1 MDVLAIKEAFD
12 AILYKGCLFALAG
25 LSVVFFMLTCGFRKE
40 IEDFIKKTGP
50 FFVIFFF
57 TWAAWAFIS
66 SFPTQEEKEEIL
78 KAEKEQEE
86 INKAWGAFFAGGLA
100 SDGVGEVLSRV
111 EVVEGGEVVESSCS
125 GRNEGENSTLQL
137 QLTTTTIT
145 PSLLQSPTVSSG
157 LFRTT
162 GFEVDTANKILEF
175 SVAWDD
181 DLFDCTLSRNLFLYS
196 STNLLERRWTWF
208 NTYLMPE
215 GTNAHTFAVSLS
227 NYNWASSAFFQFGLD
242 IDSDNDN
249 LKDSYER
256 LCTLTD
262 PANPD
267 SDSDGISDGQEIA
280 LGLDPLAPIDPFLDL
295 DGDGLTHNQELAC
308 GSNPLMVDSDG
319 DGLDD
324 ATELR
329 NGWNPN
335 WPGETNEANAP
346 GGAFTTFDRY
356 FIVSVK
362 FENPYQE
369 ATVYGVSEG
378 SHTVVLSDMVTRD
391 AHKDIASTVTNNI
404 ITVTTLDPKPIFT
417 TNVTGVLIVKLRCDD
432 YGVIKIGDFA
442 VTNSWPNT
450 EYIKAWKVIE
460 ANSTNEVDIVWDSK
474 GGSKWNFEYE
484 CYFYPEK
491 PHLAI
496 TNNLWIG
503 LDRTGNPEDPY
514 VSSNIFAQAF
524 ITPSEITPEK
534 VSWQYSSICDGRLEN
549 GNSLTLWT
557 TNRELASASYR
568 DQSIE
573 ATADGMKASS
583 DFTVVKVDVTIGGV
597 ADEYEEASQGA
608 FVSFALDGADSV
620 ICNHW
625 TNMLQEV
632 RFSCNPINLPSNE
645 LVRITNNGCGEL
657 YEQLPDDSLILI
669 TEAEYQANE
678 ISERRFKLHGHSA
691 SSVFME
697 EKISIEHISSG
708 AVDEA
713 SYTVLEIN
721 LVPDYDR
728 NGIIDAIDYLKWR
741 QGRVFRFWINDDEDA
756 KATEGKYAED
766 PIVDIPGAKTGWGE
780 LDGRDPDWSDE
791 LVNGHKDLI
800 DFSPVFMDV
809 SSIWILPK
817 EIRENLTF
825 RLRQDDEAV
834 NVIWTSLEKSEVGD
848 FQRKDVK
855 CCGRNWNQNSYE
867 ATVEKLGSTGK
878 EIPEVL
884 AKEIRVS
891 PNTNKGV
898 LFIEGRGVS
907 KKPLVLD
914 VYNGVK
920 KIASGG
926 LPMRLSS
933 VEDMYWFYS
942 IRGAEEVGNFQLPS
956 GYTPSNLSEDIVDK
970 TIFFTHGFNVDY
982 DAARGWGSEIFKRMW
997 QSGSNARFKMVTWEG
1012 NYNWTGNWAN
1022 GVHYHEDVYQALKSA
1037 AAYKELIQREEPESS
1052 KRILMAQSLGNM
1064 MTCEAL
1070 RQGLTAGQYY
1080 MFNAAVASEAIDAAY
1095 QDDSLETR
1103 AKYVPSDW
1111 NDYHP
1116 MSWAANWHKWFK
1128 RDPLDARGKMGWPDY
1143 FKSALTNVVSVY
1155 NYYSTGDPVFMED
1168 ETVPALLTGV
1178 FHWPTLHLAWPFIE
1192 LNITAE
1198 AHCWQKQETHKGV
1211 EPIAGT
1217 LCGGWGFYIW
1227 EEEVDGQY
1235 RLVKHSYLSA
1245 SYMVADETITNN
1257 PVFYYPGT
1265 QMDNQNASQDD
1276 IWLALA
1282 KYVPAISSPVGGR
1295 AVHAILG
1302 RDVDLNLDSAE
1313 QGIPRPNGW
1322 GRNSAV
1328 YGQKWFHSDM
1338 KDMAYFYVY
1347 PLYTELKMKGNLK

>member
-1 MDVLAIKEAFD
+1 MLNLTTFEIALLILCAVLIAVLLAIMWWRIAGERVK
-12 AILYKGCLFALAG
+12 ALWRGWLA
-25 LSVVFFMLTCGFRKE
+25 LPLLWKIVLPMVF
-40 IEDFIKKTGP
+40 
-50 FFVIFFF
+50 
-57 TWAAWAFIS
+57 
-66 SFPTQEEKEEIL
+66 
-78 KAEKEQEE
+78 
-86 INKAWGAFFAGGLA
+86 GAFVLHG
-100 SDGVGEVLSRV
+100 SVKRGEVSG
-111 EVVEGGEVVESSCS
+111 EGGEVVGDSCS
-125 GRNEGENSTLQL
+125 GR
-137 QLTTTTIT
+137 
-145 PSLLQSPTVSSG
+145 TVPSG

-162 GFEVDTANKILEF
+162 GFEVDSANKILHF
-175 SVAWDD
+175 SVAWDN
-181 DLFDCTLSRNLFLYS
+181 DLFNHTLSRNIFLYA
-196 STNLLERRWTWF
+196 STNLLERRWTWL
-208 NTYLMPE
+208 NTYSMPE
-215 GTNAHTFAVSLS
+215 GTNAYTFAVPLS
-227 NYNWASSAFFQFGLD
+227 NYDWAASAFFQFGLD
-242 IDSDNDN
+242 VDSDNDG
-249 LKDSYER
+249 LIDSYER

-262 PANPD
+262 SANPD

-280 LGLDPLAPIDPFLDL
+280 LGLDLLAPVDPFLDF
-295 DGDGLTHNQELAC
+295 DGDGLTHKQELEF

-568 DQSIE
+568 DQAIE
-573 ATADGMKASS
+573 ATADGMRASS

-713 SYTVLEIN
+713 PYTVLEIN

-756 KATEGKYAED
+756 EATDQYED
-766 PIVDIPGAKTGWGE
+766 SRKIDIPGPSLAEFDLHT
-780 LDGRDPDWSDE
+780 PDSDDDE
-791 LVNGHKDLI
+791 VNGCRDLV
-800 DFSPVFMDV
+800 DFSPIFMDV
-809 SSIWILPK
+809 SSIDILPK
-817 EIRENLTF
+817 WICECLTF
-825 RLRQDDEAV
+825 KLSHGEAALKV
-834 NVIWTSLEKSEVGD
+834 LWTGLAKYEAQQ
-848 FQRKDVK
+848 FQRDKVD
-855 CCGRNWNQNSYE
+855 CCGRLLNEKSYE
-867 ATVEKLGSTGK
+867 ASVE
-878 EIPEVL
+878 EVP
-884 AKEIRVS
+884 AGGIEV
-891 PNTNKGV
+891 PNLLVYEMCENPFSEKGLV
-898 LFIEGRGVS
+898 FIEGQYS
-907 KKPLVLD
+907 TELPLELEVWFCD
-914 VYNGVK
+914 K
-920 KIASGG
+920 KIAVGS
-926 LPMRLSS
+926 LSVKLSS
-933 VEDMYWFYS
+933 VEDMYRWINS
-942 IRGAEEVGNFQLPS
+942 RGRSSAVEAVASKINAPENLPDEETSDRHLVFVHGATF
-956 GYTPSNLSEDIVDK
+956 TEDQS
-970 TIFFTHGFNVDY
+970 
-982 DAARGWGSEIFKRMW
+982 RGWASEMFKRMW
-997 QSGSNARFKMVTWEG
+997 QSGMTAKFTGVSWRGDIGTDANYQENVSNAFVTASIIAQEVKDLPG
-1012 NYNWTGNWAN
+1012 T
-1022 GVHYHEDVYQALKSA
+1022 K
-1037 AAYKELIQREEPESS
+1037 
-1052 KRILMAQSLGNM
+1052 ILMAHSLGNM
-1064 MTCEAL
+1064 VCSAMIQDYEVEPDCFLMCNSAVPVEAYDTDESL
-1070 RQGLTAGQYY
+1070 R
-1080 MFNAAVASEAIDAAY
+1080 
-1095 QDDSLETR
+1095 
-1103 AKYVPSDW
+1103 VPQLV
-1111 NDYHP
+1111 HP
-1116 MSWAANWHKWFK
+1116 EWENYPTNSWASNWHALFCNEPDNDRKY
-1128 RDPLDARGKMGWPDY
+1128 LGWPGR
-1143 FKSALTNVVSVY
+1143 FSKVVQYAV
-1155 NYYSTGDPVFMED
+1155 NFYSSGDEVLELAPDSDVN
-1168 ETVPALLTGV
+1168 TLTGV
-1178 FHWPTLHLAWPFIE
+1178 LGANTLAHFSWHKQELFKGRGGLGGTDWSGWNIEENWLGMDKISVETAQTMTDVDFKTNTVFYCYPQSMNQNVIPRLVIDAHLAQGIP
-1192 LNITAE
+1192 
-1198 AHCWQKQETHKGV
+1198 
-1211 EPIAGT
+1211 
-1217 LCGGWGFYIW
+1217 
-1227 EEEVDGQY
+1227 
-1235 RLVKHSYLSA
+1235 
-1245 SYMVADETITNN
+1245 
-1257 PVFYYPGT
+1257 
-1265 QMDNQNASQDD
+1265 
-1276 IWLALA
+1276 ALA
-1282 KYVPAISSPVGGR
+1282 PSAGIMAFGEDEE
-1295 AVHAILG
+1295 IENNIM
-1302 RDVDLNLDSAE
+1302 VDLNFNSLE
-1313 QGIPRPNGW
+1313 GIERLNGW
-1322 GRNSAV
+1322 PERIN
-1328 YGQKWFHSDM
+1328 YPERWCHSDI
-1338 KDMAYFYVY
+1338 KDVAYFYVY
-1347 PLYTELKMKGNLK
+1347 KFFDKVIEKGSLK